1 MYNLALTKEDF
12 DLIGECVLATINQL
26 RKAWEQM
33 PLEGGRVGIQE
44 QIIRCNG
51 ILRQLAKVEEDEA

>member
-1 MYNLALTKEDF
+1 MYNLTLTKEDF
-12 DLIGECVLATINQL
+12 DLIGECILATINQL

-44 QIIRCNG
+44 QIIHCNG